1 MYRLFWHS
9 LAIQAA
15 LVLASG
21 CTVLVDH
28 ERDQCEAT
36 PDCLALGEEFQNA
49 RCIAGYCR
57 NNACTSVDDC
67 NAGEA
72 CIANLCVPGCRTP
85 DDCQVGQLCEDSQC
99 SGEPD
104 PAWSC
109 LGNEPPADEFPGESR
124 TLTLP
129 ISSISQRESYQVD
142 ATLCPGADLT
152 CSQGTPMSS
161 ENSQFSVTLTD
172 TANWYLRIT
181 PMSPN
186 GEEYLPLDYVFPN
199 YLVDGAT
206 LPSVLLTETAA
217 ADALVEQQGDLET
230 EAGRGQL
237 FVSIIDCNGELAG
250 GIELTTSRVDDRTAL
265 IYTSGVYMELEE
277 TQDGNGRGAFINH
290 EAGTTAVDFTLRRT
304 GQHLATYSTVV
315 RADRQTAVTYYAPR
329 SEDATADDASD
340 ADTDA
345 SSTANENE

>member
-1 MYRLFWHS
+1 
-9 LAIQAA
+9 
-15 LVLASG
+15 
-21 CTVLVDH
+21 
-28 ERDQCEAT
+28 
-36 PDCLALGEEFQNA
+36 
-49 RCIAGYCR
+49 
-57 NNACTSVDDC
+57 
-67 NAGEA
+67 
-72 CIANLCVPGCRTP
+72 
-85 DDCQVGQLCEDSQC
+85 
-99 SGEPD
+99 
-104 PAWSC
+104 
-109 LGNEPPADEFPGESR
+109 
-124 TLTLP
+124 
-129 ISSISQRESYQVD
+129 
-142 ATLCPGADLT
+142 
-152 CSQGTPMSS
+152 MSS